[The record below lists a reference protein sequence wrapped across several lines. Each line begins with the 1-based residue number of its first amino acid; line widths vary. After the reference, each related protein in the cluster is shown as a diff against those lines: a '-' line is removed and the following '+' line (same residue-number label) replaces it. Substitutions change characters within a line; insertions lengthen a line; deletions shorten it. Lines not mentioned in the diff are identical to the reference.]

1 VEKGIQEVL
10 KKDQHIIEGIVYGPV
25 ASWRLGRSLGIDL
38 ISTPGKTCSFDCLY
52 CQLGR
57 TTRPL
62 VERMEF
68 VPLARLA
75 SELERIAPVEADYV
89 SFSGVGEPTLAGNL
103 GQAIEQVRSVLKLP
117 VAVFTNSSLMPLAEV
132 RQELSRAD
140 LVLVKLDAPSE
151 DVFRLVNR
159 PTTPYSL
166 HEILEGIRLFRS
178 QYKNKLALQ
187 MMFIREN
194 QGCAARMAKLAA
206 ELSPDEVQINT
217 PLRECSVDPLPP
229 GDIASIRDEF
239 GKIKRVVTV
248 YEAHRPQVAPMN
260 ARETL
265 RRRPMEK
272 L

>member
-1 VEKGIQEVL
+1 MEKGVQKVL
-10 KKDQHIIEGIVYGPV
+10 TKDQHAIDGIVYGPV

-38 ISTPGKTCSFDCLY
+38 LSTPGKTCSFDCLY

-57 TTRPL
+57 TTHPL
-62 VERMEF
+62 VERREF

-75 SELERIAPVEADYV
+75 AELERTGPVQADYA
-89 SFSGVGEPTLAGNL
+89 SFSGVGEPTLASNL
-103 GQAIEQVRSVLKLP
+103 GQAIEQVRSALRLP
-117 VAVFTNSSLMPLAEV
+117 VAVFTNASLMPIAEV

-151 DVFRLVNR
+151 DIFRLVNR
-159 PTTPYSL
+159 PLTPYSL
-166 HEILEGIRLFRS
+166 HEILDGIRLFRS
-178 QYKNKLALQ
+178 QYKGKLALQ

-194 QGCAARMAKLAA
+194 RGCAKRLAELAA

-229 GDIASIRDEF
+229 GDIAAIRGEF
-239 GKIKRVVTV
+239 RGMKGVVTV

-260 ARETL
+260 AKETL

-272 L
+272 S